1 MRKIIYLILLL
12 FMGTTSWA
20 GEQVWCVFEPLSSK
34 GDISRRL
41 QDIRFN
47 KDNLANATFSFTP
60 YRDWETDRKSVV

>member
-41 QDIRFN
+41 QDMQSQVQLKFSYFKIE
-47 KDNLANATFSFTP
+47 KDAIQAFEQN
-60 YRDWETDRKSVV
+60 